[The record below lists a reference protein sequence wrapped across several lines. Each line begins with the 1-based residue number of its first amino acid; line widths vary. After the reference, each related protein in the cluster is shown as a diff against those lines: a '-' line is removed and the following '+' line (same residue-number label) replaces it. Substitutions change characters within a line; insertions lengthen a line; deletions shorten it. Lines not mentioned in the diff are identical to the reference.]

1 MGKISAYIQEFI
13 TELGD
18 KQIVDPN
25 DQQNP
30 QNAIEI
36 SRVEIRLVMLKLKYG
51 TEVGEKVDNMINVL
65 VNGLPR
71 DDNMERHKD
80 EVERLRKQLVLTG
93 FIQDEGSPKEPEL

>member
-1 MGKISAYIQEFI
+1 MERKALAEEDDEEKERISKMPEPEKISAYIQELI

-51 TEVGEKVDNMINVL
+51 TEVGEKVVSAHAIIVVRAL
-65 VNGLPR
+65 
-71 DDNMERHKD
+71 
-80 EVERLRKQLVLTG
+80 LTG
-93 FIQDEGSPKEPEL
+93 SLTCAGRII